1 MEEKEIQYF
10 EQFGETF
17 QDEYGGLYSADGVW
31 LLSAPTGRHKTYRI
45 KEGTQI
51 VAHYSFMGR
60 FDDDDDMY
68 IDPCNIEE
76 VEVPDSVVYLENEA
90 FWECQGLKSIKLSQS
105 IKKIPCYCFWRCL
118 SLESVVIPNSVT
130 IIEEGAFMWCQG
142 LRSVYLPK
150 SICEIGDGAFK
161 SCESLEAIY
170 VPHGMKEKY
179 SKMLDDG
186 MDKLL
191 VEQQIIN

>member
-1 MEEKEIQYF
+1 MDLMKIVEQSFANEKVA
-10 EQFGETF
+10 
-17 QDEYGGLYSADGVW
+17 EYPKFKAGDTV
-31 LLSAPTGRHKTYRI
+31 TVTYRI

-51 VAHYSFMGR
+51 IAHYSFMGR

-118 SLESVVIPNSVT
+118 SLESVIIPNSVT

-150 SICEIGDGAFK
+150 SICEIGEGAFK
-161 SCESLEAIY
+161 SCDSLEKII
-170 VPHGMKEKY
+170 VPYGTKDRFVA
-179 SKMLDDG
+179 MLD
-186 MDKLL
+186 KVSARL
-191 VEQQIIN
+191 VIEET

>member
-10 EQFGETF
+10 EQFGETIK
-17 QDEYGGLYSADGVW
+17 DEYGGLYSADGVW
-31 LLSAPTGRHKTYRI
+31 LLAAPIGRHKSYKI

-51 VAHYSFMGR
+51 IAHYSFMGR
-60 FDDDDDMY
+60 LDDDDMY
-68 IDPCNIEE
+68 INPCHIDE
-76 VEVPDSVVYLENEA
+76 VEMPNSVVYLEYEA
-90 FWECQGLKSIKLSQS
+90 FWECQELKSIKLSQS

-150 SICEIGDGAFK
+150 SICEIEDGAFR

-170 VPHGMKEKY
+170 VPNGMKEKY

-191 VEQQIIN
+191 IEQPIIN

>member
-1 MEEKEIQYF
+1 MAEKEIQYF
-10 EQFGETF
+10 EQFGETL

-31 LLSAPTGRHKTYRI
+31 LLAAPIGRHKTYRI

-51 VAHYSFMGR
+51 IAHYSFMGR
-60 FDDDDDMY
+60 FDDDDMY
-68 IDPCNIEE
+68 INSCNIEE
-76 VEVPDSVVYLENEA
+76 VEMPDSVVYLENEA

-150 SICEIGDGAFK
+150 SICEIGEGAFK
-161 SCESLEAIY
+161 SCESLEKIV
-170 VPHGMKEKY
+170 VPYGTKERFIA
-179 SKMLDDG
+179 MLDEESSRFV
-186 MDKLL
+186 
-191 VEQQIIN
+191 VEEDVIN